1 MTYAPNTV
9 TVASMITGARERA
22 DMLNTQFVTD
32 TEIVSLIDQSYR
44 KLYNEIINRFEN
56 YYVSEATIVLV
67 PGQRD
72 YDLPADFLKL
82 LGVDI
87 VSGGKNFTMQPWSL
101 NERNRLLTGWVSR
114 PIRYILK
121 GGKIS
126 FVPVASSAD
135 SITMFYVPS
144 PAEITAVSSVEVF
157 SGFDEFIMC
166 DVAIMLKQKEESD
179 CQILLIQKAEQKQ
192 MIMETLQ
199 GRDSGFPQKM
209 TDMARI
215 NDRAWFQFWGM

>member
-9 TVASMITGARERA
+9 TVADLILGARQRA
-22 DMLNTQFVTD
+22 DMVNTQFVTD
-32 TEIVSLIDQSYR
+32 AEILKLVDSSYR
-44 KLYNEIINRFEN
+44 KMYNDITNCFEN
-56 YYVSEATIVLV
+56 YYVSEVNITLV

-82 LGVDI
+82 LGIDI

-114 PIRYILK
+114 PIRYIMK
-121 GGKIS
+121 GSKIS

-135 SITMFYVPS
+135 IITMFYVPS
-144 PAEITAVSSVEVF
+144 PAEITIGDSVEVF
-157 SGFDEFIMC
+157 NGYDEFVMV

-179 CQILLIQKAEQKQ
+179 CQILLIQKAELRK
-192 MIMETLQ
+192 MIMENLE
-199 GRDSGFPQKM
+199 GRDAGFPQKM